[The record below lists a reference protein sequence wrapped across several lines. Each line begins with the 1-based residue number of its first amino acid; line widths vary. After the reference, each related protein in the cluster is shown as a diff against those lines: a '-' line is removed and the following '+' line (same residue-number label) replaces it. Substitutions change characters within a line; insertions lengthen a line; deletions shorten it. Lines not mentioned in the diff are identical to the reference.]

1 MMTLLP
7 VLRQRMFAALS
18 VSLFLM
24 GICSSFYGPYLSLFG
39 VREVGMSPMALGLF
53 MSASTLA
60 GIAASTAVGFISDAG
75 AGRKRLLMGAIAAGM
90 AGYAVFAF
98 SRHYAVLLLA
108 SLVFLSFS
116 RSTFPQLFALSGEID
131 MRGREE
137 NRALVTG
144 ILRAI
149 FAVGWVVGPVIA
161 AFLLE
166 ASGFT
171 ALYLTVVVIFG
182 LLLAIVGLF
191 VREHRRSRAR
201 RASASGKPA
210 VNRVLALNAASFSII
225 YLATGLNAA
234 ALPLF
239 VTETLGAS
247 SRHVGFLLGLA
258 AALEIP
264 LMIAG
269 SFLVRRIGTLKPI
282 KVGMACYIAY
292 SALVALA
299 HDPLF
304 LYPVQLLN
312 AMAISQIMSIG
323 ISHFQQLDPDRPG
336 TTITLFNNTTAVG
349 NVLAGAVF
357 GAIVT
362 QFDYRTVYAFVSVFA
377 ALALGLL
384 RLAGNRR
391 EPEP

>member
-269 SFLVRRIGTLKPI
+269 SFLVRRLGTRRLI
-282 KVGMACYIAY
+282 TVGFAGFLAY
-292 SALVALA
+292 AAAVFLA
-299 HDPLF
+299 SDLRL
-304 LYPVQLLN
+304 LYPAQLLN
-312 AMAISQIMSIG
+312 ALAVSQIMSIG
-323 ISHFQQLDPDRPG
+323 IAYFQELDPARHDGHDVQQCAGGQRHSG
-336 TTITLFNNTTAVG
+336 GVDVRRLH
-349 NVLAGAVF
+349 VLAGLPVRISVLRRLCRA
-357 GAIVT
+357 GA
-362 QFDYRTVYAFVSVFA
+362 RA
-377 ALALGLL
+377 APTGGQPA
-384 RLAGNRR
+384 
-391 EPEP
+391 